1 MKDSARTIAAL
12 KAGQLEAD
20 GKPLTANQQRELD
33 WLKEQWFLE
42 TAKHLPKKL
51 YRDLT
56 GLADSQTDRAEH
68 IYQIPTKGT
77 LLNLSKIL
85 IAFHEFLAEHGRKI
99 KQVQDTR
106 TAKEQ
111 AEQRMLEIKIRKAEL
126 ELAERANKLIDREL
140 VKQQLQWLANQFSEM
155 AEEIGRTHGPKPQ
168 ESINEFLKKME
179 RELESADQL

>member
-1 MKDSARTIAAL
+1 MEDNARTIA
-12 KAGQLEAD
+12 GIEAIREEAE
-20 GKPLTANQQRELD
+20 GKTLTPSQQRDAD
-33 WLKEQWFLE
+33 WVREQWFLE
-42 TAKHLPKKL
+42 TAKKLPKKV
-51 YRDLT
+51 YRELT
-56 GLADSQTDRAEH
+56 GLADAQTDRAEH

-77 LLNLSKIL
+77 HLNLARIL

-126 ELAERANKLIDREL
+126 DLAERANKLIDREL
-140 VKQQLQWLANQFSEM
+140 VRQQLQWLANQFSEM
-155 AEEIGRTHGPKPQ
+155 AEEIGRTHGAKPQ

-179 RELESADQL
+179 RELENSDQI